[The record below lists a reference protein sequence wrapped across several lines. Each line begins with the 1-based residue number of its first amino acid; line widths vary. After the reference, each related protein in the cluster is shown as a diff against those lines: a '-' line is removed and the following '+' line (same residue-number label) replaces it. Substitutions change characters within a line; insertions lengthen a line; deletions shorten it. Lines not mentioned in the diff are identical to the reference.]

1 MKKSLDVLI
10 WAVLLFLITP
20 SGMAL
25 ASWNAVPGDATYS
38 WKLSLEKI
46 LIAILSPSD
55 KLQSATQVKITER
68 RFNEFEQIVESE
80 YAIEGLKN
88 LNEQIAVTTNNV
100 QKIDQSQSRTE
111 VTEAYVDSLKKMSAS
126 LDEQKSK
133 AKTGQITFAS
143 TQKTTTTGSSNLKDV
158 QISPSSTPKTV
169 KNNQSPQPTV
179 ATQPVNQPVTQP
191 IAQPTASQPSNNQ
204 TNQES
209 SAPVNSDEV
218 IEQIEETQNN
228 IEQVIK
234 ELEKKQKEDEDEKNK
249 GKNNALNDLTQEERK
264 ALIEKIQDKVEK
276 KEEKNN
282 KKD

>member
-10 WAVLLFLITP
+10 WAILLFLITP

-38 WKLSLEKI
+38 WKLSLEKV

-88 LNEQIAVTTNNV
+88 LNEQIVVTTSNV
-100 QKIDQSQSRTE
+100 QKIDQSESRSE

-133 AKTGQITFAS
+133 AKTGQITFA
-143 TQKTTTTGSSNLKDV
+143 TNQKTTTTSSKPSSSSLNPK
-158 QISPSSTPKTV
+158 SPSPTV
-169 KNNQSPQPTV
+169 KPSATLP
-179 ATQPVNQPVTQP
+179 ATQPT
-191 IAQPTASQPSNNQ
+191 AQATTSQPRGGQATEAPQNPQ
-204 TNQES
+204 DS
-209 SAPVNSDEV
+209 SVPVNPDEV

-234 ELEKKQKEDEDEKNK
+234 ELEKIQEEEEEKGNK
-249 GKNNALNDLTQEERK
+249 GNNALKDLSPEERK
-264 ALIEKIQDKVEK
+264 ELIEKIQDKSDK
-276 KEEKNN
+276 KEEKND
-282 KKD
+282 KKN

>member
-10 WAVLLFLITP
+10 WAILLFLITP

-38 WKLSLEKI
+38 WKLSLEKV

-88 LNEQIAVTTNNV
+88 LNEQIVVTTSNV
-100 QKIDQSQSRTE
+100 QKIDQSESRSE

-133 AKTGQITFAS
+133 AKTGQITFA
-143 TQKTTTTGSSNLKDV
+143 TNQKTTTTSSKPSSSSLNSK
-158 QISPSSTPKTV
+158 SPSPTV
-169 KNNQSPQPTV
+169 KPSATLP
-179 ATQPVNQPVTQP
+179 ATQPT
-191 IAQPTASQPSNNQ
+191 AQSTTSQPSGGQATQAPQNP
-204 TNQES
+204 QEPQDS
-209 SAPVNSDEV
+209 SAPVNPDEV

-234 ELEKKQKEDEDEKNK
+234 ELEKIQEEEEEKGNK
-249 GKNNALNDLTQEERK
+249 GNNALKDLSPEERK
-264 ALIEKIQDKVEK
+264 ELIEKMNKMDK
-276 KEEKNN
+276 KEEKND

>member
-10 WAVLLFLITP
+10 WAILLFLITP

-38 WKLSLEKI
+38 WKLSLEKV

-88 LNEQIAVTTNNV
+88 LNEQIVVTTSNV
-100 QKIDQSQSRTE
+100 QKIDQSESRSE

-133 AKTGQITFAS
+133 AKTGQITFA
-143 TQKTTTTGSSNLKDV
+143 TNQKTTTTSSKPSSSSLNPK
-158 QISPSSTPKTV
+158 SSTPTV
-169 KNNQSPQPTV
+169 KPSAALP
-179 ATQPVNQPVTQP
+179 ATQPT
-191 IAQPTASQPSNNQ
+191 AQPTTSQPSGGQATQAPQNP
-204 TNQES
+204 QEPQDS
-209 SAPVNSDEV
+209 SAPVNPDEV

-234 ELEKKQKEDEDEKNK
+234 ELEKIQEEEEEKGNK
-249 GKNNALNDLTQEERK
+249 GNNALKDLSPEERK
-264 ALIEKIQDKVEK
+264 ELIEKMNKMDK
-276 KEEKNN
+276 KEEKND

>member
-1 MKKSLDVLI
+1 MKKSFDVLI
-10 WAVLLFLITP
+10 WAILLFLITP

-38 WKLSLEKI
+38 WKLSLEKV

-88 LNEQIAVTTNNV
+88 LNEQIVVTTSNV
-100 QKIDQSQSRTE
+100 QKIDQSESRSE

-133 AKTGQITFAS
+133 AKTGQITFA
-143 TQKTTTTGSSNLKDV
+143 TNQKTTTTSSK
-158 QISPSSTPKTV
+158 PSSSSLNPKSPTPTV
-169 KNNQSPQPTV
+169 KPSATLP
-179 ATQPVNQPVTQP
+179 ATQPT
-191 IAQPTASQPSNNQ
+191 AQPTTSQPSGGQATEAPQNL
-204 TNQES
+204 QEPQDS
-209 SAPVNSDEV
+209 SAPVNPDEV

-234 ELEKKQKEDEDEKNK
+234 ELEKIQEEEEEKGNK
-249 GKNNALNDLTQEERK
+249 GNNALKDLSPEERK
-264 ALIEKIQDKVEK
+264 ELIEKMNKMDK
-276 KEEKNN
+276 KEEKND
-282 KKD
+282 KKN

>member
-1 MKKSLDVLI
+1 MKKSLDIFI

-55 KLQSATQVKITER
+55 KLQSTTQVKIAER

-88 LNEQIAVTTNNV
+88 LNEQIAVTTSGV
-100 QKIDQSQSRTE
+100 QKIDQNQSRSE
-111 VTEAYVDSLKKMSAS
+111 VTETYVDSLKKMSAS

-133 AKTGQITFAS
+133 AKTGQITFA
-143 TQKTTTTGSSNLKDV
+143 TNQKTTTSSSKPKSSSSNPTSS
-158 QISPSSTPKTV
+158 SPTV
-169 KNNQSPQPTV
+169 KPGT
-179 ATQPVNQPVTQP
+179 TQPVTQP
-191 IAQPTASQPSNNQ
+191 IAQPTTSQPSGGQATQAPQNP
-204 TNQES
+204 QEP
-209 SAPVNSDEV
+209 SAPVNPDEV

-234 ELEKKQKEDEDEKNK
+234 ELEKIQEEEEEKKNQ
-249 GKNNALNDLTQEERK
+249 GNNNAFKDLSPEERK
-264 ALIEKIQDKVEK
+264 ELIEKIQDKVEK
-276 KEEKNN
+276 KDEKND

>member
-10 WAVLLFLITP
+10 WAILLFLITP

-38 WKLSLEKI
+38 WKLSLEKV

-88 LNEQIAVTTNNV
+88 LNEQIVVTTSNV
-100 QKIDQSQSRTE
+100 QKIDQSESRSE

-133 AKTGQITFAS
+133 AKTGQITFA
-143 TQKTTTTGSSNLKDV
+143 
-158 QISPSSTPKTV
+158 
-169 KNNQSPQPTV
+169 
-179 ATQPVNQPVTQP
+179 
-191 IAQPTASQPSNNQ
+191 
-204 TNQES
+204 TNQ
-209 SAPVNSDEV
+209 
-218 IEQIEETQNN
+218 
-228 IEQVIK
+228 
-234 ELEKKQKEDEDEKNK
+234 KNHHHF
-249 GKNNALNDLTQEERK
+249 Q
-264 ALIEKIQDKVEK
+264 
-276 KEEKNN
+276 
-282 KKD
+282 

>member
-10 WAVLLFLITP
+10 WAILLFLITP

-38 WKLSLEKI
+38 WKLSLEKV

-88 LNEQIAVTTNNV
+88 LNEQIVVTTSNV
-100 QKIDQSQSRTE
+100 QKIDQSESRSE

-133 AKTGQITFAS
+133 AKTGQITFA
-143 TQKTTTTGSSNLKDV
+143 TNQKTTTTSSKPSSSSLNPK
-158 QISPSSTPKTV
+158 SSTPTV
-169 KNNQSPQPTV
+169 KPSATLP
-179 ATQPVNQPVTQP
+179 ATQPT
-191 IAQPTASQPSNNQ
+191 AQPTTSQPSGGQATQAPQNP
-204 TNQES
+204 QEPQDS
-209 SAPVNSDEV
+209 SAPVNPDEV

-234 ELEKKQKEDEDEKNK
+234 ELEKIQEEEEEKGNK
-249 GKNNALNDLTQEERK
+249 GNNALKDLSPEERK
-264 ALIEKIQDKVEK
+264 ELIEKMNKMDK
-276 KEEKNN
+276 KEEKND